1 MKKEVA
7 YLFTDLHLNLL
18 NKDICLDFIN
28 FFSSQIKKNIPI
40 FFLGD
45 FFDSRSGQSEPV
57 STTAKQIFKILNKN
71 NKVYYIDGNHDK
83 YIETSFNSY
92 LTTFTP
98 EIINLFSKVSFIKN
112 EKYEYFF
119 FPYFEEDIFDEQLN
133 NLITLSSDAKYKKK
147 ILFAH
152 YMYEQLPVELT
163 KNFDKIFLGHNHE
176 REEFPKGEYIGSC
189 FQQNFSEDN
198 NKGFSILYDDL
209 STELIKYE
217 GREYINQVI
226 DMNYFT
232 EEKAK
237 EFILDFK
244 EKYKNKF
251 LRIEFVG
258 FNKDISDLK
267 EFCKINHINCIS
279 KINNE
284 IIKNSEEKNIL
295 ISELS
300 NHQIKNYVEEFCKI
314 QNIPN
319 DIKELLMSY
328 IDKENKILNK

>member
-1 MKKEVA
+1 MKKKEIA

-18 NKDICLDFIN
+18 NKDICLDFIK
-28 FFSSQIKKNIPI
+28 FFTSKIKKKIPI

-45 FFDSRSGQSEPV
+45 FFDSRNGQSEPV
-57 STTAKQIFKILNKN
+57 STTAKQIFQILNKN

-92 LTTFTP
+92 LLTFSP
-98 EIINLFSKVSFIKN
+98 EIINLFSKVSFIENK
-112 EKYEYFF
+112 EYEYFF
-119 FPYFEEDIFDEQLN
+119 FPYFEEEVFDEQLN
-133 NLITLSSDAKYKKK
+133 NLITLSLDAKGKKK

-152 YMYEQLPVELT
+152 YMYEQLPLELT

-209 STELIKYE
+209 STELVKYE

-237 EFILDFK
+237 QFILEFK

-251 LRIEFVG
+251 LRIEFIG

-284 IIKNSEEKNIL
+284 VIKDSENKNIL

-300 NHQIKNYVEEFCKI
+300 ENQIKFHLEEFCKI
-314 QNIPN
+314 QNIPQK
-319 DIKELLMSY
+319 IQKLLMFY
-328 IDKENKILNK
+328 IDKEKQI